1 MNAALYHSFG
11 GPIQVER
18 VPIPAVPAHD
28 GVLLQIKATGVCRSD
43 WHGWK
48 GHDGDVRNHG
58 LPFCPGHEL
67 SGIVVESTTG
77 TFQKGDRVAVPFIL
91 SCGRC
96 PSCRDDDKPTV
107 CHDQNQ
113 PGFTQWGSFAEYVAI
128 PRASRNLRILP
139 SNVSFVQAAALGC
152 RFTTAYRAVLQQG
165 RLQRNQSVA
174 IFGAGGL
181 GLSCV
186 MIAKTTGAYPII
198 AVDISK
204 DALNKAKDLGAT
216 HTVLASKS
224 KTNYVRAEVWKLTGN
239 QGAHVSIDAAGFS
252 ATCEDA
258 IYCTRRAGRMVQV
271 GLPIGD
277 VLPQVPMG
285 LVAGRELELV
295 GSHGFAAVDLPVL
308 LDMVATAKLD
318 PLQLVERSVSLQ
330 EGAQVLMD
338 MDKKS
343 PLGMTMITDF
353 GASIGT
359 PVRASKL

>member
-1 MNAALYHSFG
+1 
-11 GPIQVER
+11 
-18 VPIPAVPAHD
+18 
-28 GVLLQIKATGVCRSD
+28 
-43 WHGWK
+43 
-48 GHDGDVRNHG
+48 
-58 LPFCPGHEL
+58 
-67 SGIVVESTTG
+67 
-77 TFQKGDRVAVPFIL
+77 
-91 SCGRC
+91 
-96 PSCRDDDKPTV
+96 
-107 CHDQNQ
+107 
-113 PGFTQWGSFAEYVAI
+113 
-128 PRASRNLRILP
+128 
-139 SNVSFVQAAALGC
+139 
-152 RFTTAYRAVLQQG
+152 LQQG
-165 RLQRNQSVA
+165 RLEQHQSVA

-204 DALNKAKDLGAT
+204 DALMKAEELGAT

-224 KTNYVRAEVWKLTGN
+224 KTTTSTNDVRTEVWKLTGN
-239 QGAHVSIDAAGFS
+239 QGAHVSIDAAGFA

-271 GLPIGD
+271 GLPIGN

-308 LDMVATAKLD
+308 LDMVTTGKLD

-353 GASIGT
+353 GAST
-359 PVRASKL
+359 SSTRVRASKL